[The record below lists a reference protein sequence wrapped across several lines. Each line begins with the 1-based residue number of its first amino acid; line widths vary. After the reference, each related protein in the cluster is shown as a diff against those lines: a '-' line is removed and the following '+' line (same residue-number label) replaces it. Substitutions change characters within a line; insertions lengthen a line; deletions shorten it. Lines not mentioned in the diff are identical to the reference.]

1 MDWMD
6 RLWVWLCFLLIF
18 GGFYVLAKNADNK
31 FRAMQQR
38 QDDLEWEQQQAK
50 EHIQVLERWSV
61 RVDARCECVIQ
72 EVEEK

>member
-18 GGFYVLAKNADNK
+18 GGFCLMAKNADNR

-38 QDDLEWEQQQAK
+38 QDDLEWEHRQAK

-61 RVDARCECVIQ
+61 RVDERCECVTP
-72 EVEEK
+72 EGKP